1 MVLGM
6 YVVWTQY
13 KQLALRRNPTPWFT
27 VWKTMTK
34 KHDPH
39 MPSHII
45 RRMLFRDHGDQVTHQ
60 RKG

>member
-1 MVLGM
+1 M
-6 YVVWTQY
+6 
-13 KQLALRRNPTPWFT
+13 RRNPTPWFT